1 MNVLEMQNVSF
12 SSSTSK
18 IINDVNLS
26 IQEGTITEIYGAS
39 GGGKSVLLKL
49 LAGILVPSSG
59 RVLYYG
65 KDIENMSH
73 TEDLKFRKNCAF
85 VFQNSALW
93 SNQTIGQNIMLP
105 LQIHFPKMNAEER
118 NERIK
123 KICQKVE
130 YTKSLN
136 LRPSDISD
144 GEQKKVALARAMVI
158 EPKVLFLDEC
168 TLSLDDHSAEVV
180 MAGLHEYVDSG
191 NTIIYISHNEKFR
204 WEFPGYMYELYDGQA
219 ILHEIDLDDLR

>member
-12 SSSTSK
+12 SSSTAT
-18 IINDVNLS
+18 IIKDVNLS
-26 IQEGTITEIYGAS
+26 IEEGTVTEIYGAS

-59 RVLYYG
+59 KVLYYG

-73 TEDLKFRKNCAF
+73 NEDLKFRKNCAF

-93 SNQTIGQNIMLP
+93 SNQSIGQNIMLP
-105 LQIHFPKMNAEER
+105 LQIHYPKMNTEER
-118 NERIK
+118 NERIQE
-123 KICQKVE
+123 ICRKVE

-144 GEQKKVALARAMVI
+144 GEQKKIALARAMVI

-180 MAGLHEYVDSG
+180 MEGLHDYVNAG
-191 NTIIYISHNEKFR
+191 NTIVYISHNEKFR